1 MVAAKTLR
9 RLSYGLVFC
18 LLVSVTPLP
27 GQDTWYAAYERAL
40 ENISVGRWEEA
51 VADLERAVSLK
62 PDPELNARTYGVW
75 RRNYLPYYQLG
86 LAHYNLGN
94 YETASDYFNR
104 SLAAGEIKN
113 SPETLQLLRGYQKAI
128 AEKMGTSQR
137 ELEEKIATE
146 MEKGL
151 ELEREGNFQEALAKF
166 EAVLTLDPEH
176 KEAAEHL
183 EIIKKEQEKQD
194 NLARQKQAV
203 DMTLAQGISHLEAGD
218 LAEALACF
226 EEVLKLE
233 PTQPKALTL
242 RKQVKDRLDRLAKE
256 ENLKQQRIN
265 ELLRE
270 GIQLFESELWDE
282 ALIRFDQVLRIDPT
296 NSEALKYRKNIAAL
310 IDEIQRR
317 KEQKSLLDEA
327 SRLILHDSLISA
339 RDKLLQVKQLG
350 SSYKADSLLAL
361 LENRFT
367 ENERLRKI
375 RGLPQLVLN
384 LPADSTL
391 RLRRQRT
398 VLSGTAI
405 NDDGIK
411 RISMI
416 LNGQER
422 DVFLSPVDS
431 LPVRASFE
439 ETLVLSKGLNRIE
452 LLVFDREQQI
462 LSVSRSVFYRPPF
475 WRDPIFMTILMLILV
490 LSGGAFLYYKRNI
503 AHMLLTRFRRR
514 PFEIIVP
521 NPFIVGNPI
530 RSREM
535 FFGREDDFRFVKN
548 KVDNEKYGSLIVLF
562 GERRAGK
569 TSVLYQILGGRL
581 GPNYMPVFID
591 MQAMA
596 INNDNE
602 FLERIAELTA
612 EAVRRYNIDFKI
624 SGFENRS
631 KNPYT
636 LFDKFIDKVLVAI
649 GQSKL
654 LFLIDEYELIEDKVA
669 EGKIKKDI
677 FLFLSGLVEHKAG
690 LFFIFAGNHR
700 LQDRDKS
707 YWQSLLQRCDYR
719 NISYLTPNDTRRL
732 IHEPVWGK
740 VFYLG
745 SSVRSIMTLTAGQ
758 PFYTQLICR
767 NIVEMLNTEKR
778 NYFYEEDIS
787 AVVREIID
795 NPPPQMIYFWAG
807 LTPPE
812 KVTLSIIA
820 ELSKNVN
827 QFQNLKEIVGGLNK
841 SSLSVSTAAI
851 KKACENM
858 LRREILEQ
866 NTKDA
871 YRFRMD
877 LFRLWIREE
886 HNLYKVSREI
896 EHQFAS

>member
-317 KEQKSLLDEA
+317 K
-327 SRLILHDSLISA
+327 
-339 RDKLLQVKQLG
+339 
-350 SSYKADSLLAL
+350 
-361 LENRFT
+361 
-367 ENERLRKI
+367 
-375 RGLPQLVLN
+375 
-384 LPADSTL
+384 
-391 RLRRQRT
+391 
-398 VLSGTAI
+398 
-405 NDDGIK
+405 
-411 RISMI
+411 
-416 LNGQER
+416 
-422 DVFLSPVDS
+422 
-431 LPVRASFE
+431 
-439 ETLVLSKGLNRIE
+439 
-452 LLVFDREQQI
+452 
-462 LSVSRSVFYRPPF
+462 
-475 WRDPIFMTILMLILV
+475 
-490 LSGGAFLYYKRNI
+490 
-503 AHMLLTRFRRR
+503 
-514 PFEIIVP
+514 
-521 NPFIVGNPI
+521 
-530 RSREM
+530 
-535 FFGREDDFRFVKN
+535 
-548 KVDNEKYGSLIVLF
+548 
-562 GERRAGK
+562 
-569 TSVLYQILGGRL
+569 
-581 GPNYMPVFID
+581 
-591 MQAMA
+591 
-596 INNDNE
+596 
-602 FLERIAELTA
+602 
-612 EAVRRYNIDFKI
+612 
-624 SGFENRS
+624 
-631 KNPYT
+631 
-636 LFDKFIDKVLVAI
+636 
-649 GQSKL
+649 
-654 LFLIDEYELIEDKVA
+654 
-669 EGKIKKDI
+669 
-677 FLFLSGLVEHKAG
+677 
-690 LFFIFAGNHR
+690 
-700 LQDRDKS
+700 
-707 YWQSLLQRCDYR
+707 
-719 NISYLTPNDTRRL
+719 
-732 IHEPVWGK
+732 
-740 VFYLG
+740 
-745 SSVRSIMTLTAGQ
+745 
-758 PFYTQLICR
+758 
-767 NIVEMLNTEKR
+767 
-778 NYFYEEDIS
+778 
-787 AVVREIID
+787 
-795 NPPPQMIYFWAG
+795 
-807 LTPPE
+807 
-812 KVTLSIIA
+812 
-820 ELSKNVN
+820 
-827 QFQNLKEIVGGLNK
+827 
-841 SSLSVSTAAI
+841 
-851 KKACENM
+851 
-858 LRREILEQ
+858 
-866 NTKDA
+866 
-871 YRFRMD
+871 
-877 LFRLWIREE
+877 
-886 HNLYKVSREI
+886 
-896 EHQFAS
+896 